1 MTEEEIKKYWR
12 MSADHEEIHIN
23 QSTLI
28 MNLTNEIRDIDRK
41 VRGRDMLEL
50 AAAAVVA
57 IFFSVR
63 FYLTTNIQT
72 KVGCGILVL
81 GCIITACKLLA
92 AHNRRTGK
100 QEDQS
105 ARTYLIHARKKVQNQ
120 IKLLNSVLYWYLL
133 PLYLGL
139 VIDTTATT
147 GGRWFGIVFIPFLTY
162 LYYKIYQL
170 NNKAALGLYPVLE
183 RLDEA
188 LQQLEDS

>member
-1 MTEEEIKKYWR
+1 MFNRKIMTEEEIKKYWR

-23 QSTLI
+23 QSALI

-41 VRGRDMLEL
+41 ARGRDMLEL

-63 FYLTTNIQT
+63 FYLTTSIQT

-81 GCIITACKLLA
+81 GCIIIACKLLA
-92 AHNRRTGK
+92 AYNRRTGK

-120 IKLLNSVLYWYLL
+120 IKLLSSVLYWYLL

-139 VIDTTATT
+139 VNRYNLPPPED
-147 GGRWFGIVFIPFLTY
+147 GGLVLCLFLFSPTY
-162 LYYKIYQL
+162 IIKSI
-170 NNKAALGLYPVLE
+170 
-183 RLDEA
+183 
-188 LQQLEDS
+188 S